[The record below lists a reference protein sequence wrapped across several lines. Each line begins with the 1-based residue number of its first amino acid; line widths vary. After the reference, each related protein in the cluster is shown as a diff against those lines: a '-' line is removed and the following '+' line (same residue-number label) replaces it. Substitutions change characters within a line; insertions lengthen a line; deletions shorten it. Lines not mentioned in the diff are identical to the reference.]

1 MNLRIDLNEPKI
13 LEKVTNDRFG
23 LLVSNEWKR
32 LIDPYTP
39 RDTGTLQDT
48 AKIAPWTITYDAK
61 AAGNEKSYAAY
72 VYYGYNLNF
81 QKKNPYST
89 YEWDQAAANAGQKD
103 TLIRTIN
110 NALRSGQ
117 Y

>member
-1 MNLRIDLNEPKI
+1 MNVRIDLNEPKI
-13 LEKVTNDRFG
+13 LAKVQNDRFG

-39 RDTGTLQDT
+39 RDTGTMQDT
-48 AKIAPWTITYDAK
+48 AVKLPWKIHYKTI
-61 AAGNEKSYAAY
+61 YATRI
-72 VYYGYNLNF
+72 YYGEEFNF

-89 YEWDQAAANAGQKD
+89 YEWDIKAAEAGQKD
-103 TLIRTIN
+103 KLYRTLN

-117 Y
+117 F